1 MAPLCDIVPE
11 WKKAVDV
18 CFNPKLAG
26 RRASL
31 SWRQRHRQREKKQ
44 APCRELSVGLDPR
57 TPESHPEPKADAQP
71 LSHQASQSLRPLEKS
86 PENGFGLL
94 RRAEGL
100 GVLCSPWLA

>member
-31 SWRQRHRQREKKQ
+31 SWRQREGRGEYRVLQIG
-44 APCRELSVGLDPR
+44 ELG
-57 TPESHPEPKADAQP
+57 
-71 LSHQASQSLRPLEKS
+71 
-86 PENGFGLL
+86 N
-94 RRAEGL
+94 EGY
-100 GVLCSPWLA
+100 